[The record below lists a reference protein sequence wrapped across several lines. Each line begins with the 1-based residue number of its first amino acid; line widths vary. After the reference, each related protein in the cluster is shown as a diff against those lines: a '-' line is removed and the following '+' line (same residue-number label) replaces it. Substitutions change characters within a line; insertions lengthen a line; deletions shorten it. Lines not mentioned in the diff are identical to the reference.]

1 MNDIWT
7 NNDKSAATIPAAIL
21 PTVNAVER
29 LISWEA
35 VSINDLPVIKM
46 GFLEQDKRGELI
58 AVAKMRPGEGEWTP
72 EDILRLDQAI
82 AKIVARNLGDNT

>member
-1 MNDIWT
+1 
-7 NNDKSAATIPAAIL
+7 
-21 PTVNAVER
+21 
-29 LISWEA
+29 
-35 VSINDLPVIKM
+35 M